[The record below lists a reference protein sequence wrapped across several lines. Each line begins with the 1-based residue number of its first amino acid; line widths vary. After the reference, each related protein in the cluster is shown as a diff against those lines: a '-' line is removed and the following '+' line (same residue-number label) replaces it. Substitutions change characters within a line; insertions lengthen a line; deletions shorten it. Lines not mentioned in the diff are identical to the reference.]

1 VQNRTSA
8 FCYILNSV
16 LGNEYAGYIEYRHQ
30 NKLLSWISLGFH
42 IKSPQIQYDSPM
54 LAPPTPPRQP
64 HAKHQ
69 AQSGQIQRRH
79 LVAIGASAA
88 LAGLGLAYWKDQQ
101 TPAPST
107 AEPQKPLSDDLT
119 ALWQKQFEAP
129 DGSKLAMQSLK
140 GKPLLINFWATWCPP
155 CVEELP
161 LLERFYRENKAKS
174 VQIIGLAAD
183 KPDAV
188 RAFLQKLPLTFS
200 IGITDLSGIALSKS
214 WGNLAGGLPFSVM
227 LTADGRVM
235 QRKMGKL
242 SEDDLKTWL
251 AAAQ

>member
-1 VQNRTSA
+1 MNDSAKTPYKTS
-8 FCYILNSV
+8 
-16 LGNEYAGYIEYRHQ
+16 
-30 NKLLSWISLGFH
+30 
-42 IKSPQIQYDSPM
+42 
-54 LAPPTPPRQP
+54 
-64 HAKHQ
+64 
-69 AQSGQIQRRH
+69 IQRRH
-79 LVAIGASAA
+79 VLTVGVAAAAA
-88 LAGLGLAYWKDQQ
+88 LAGVGTAYWQDKRVE
-101 TPAPST
+101 PVIPESPS
-107 AEPQKPLSDDLT
+107 KPVSGDLND
-119 ALWQKQFEAP
+119 LWQMQFDTP
-129 DGSKLAMQSLK
+129 DGGKLAMQSLK

-161 LLERFYRENKAKS
+161 LLERFYSENKAKS

-188 RAFLQKLPLTFS
+188 RAFLKKLPLTFP

-227 LTADGRVM
+227 LAADGRVM

-251 AAAQ
+251 AAAR

>member
-1 VQNRTSA
+1 
-8 FCYILNSV
+8 
-16 LGNEYAGYIEYRHQ
+16 
-30 NKLLSWISLGFH
+30 
-42 IKSPQIQYDSPM
+42 
-54 LAPPTPPRQP
+54 
-64 HAKHQ
+64 
-69 AQSGQIQRRH
+69 
-79 LVAIGASAA
+79 
-88 LAGLGLAYWKDQQ
+88 
-101 TPAPST
+101 
-107 AEPQKPLSDDLT
+107 
-119 ALWQKQFEAP
+119 WQMQFDTP

-161 LLERFYRENKAKS
+161 LLERFYNENKAKS
-174 VQIIGLAAD
+174 VQIVGLAAD

-251 AAAQ
+251 AAAL

>member
-1 VQNRTSA
+1 MNDSFKTPHKSLLHRRQ
-8 FCYILNSV
+8 ILTVGVAAAAALS
-16 LGNEYAGYIEYRHQ
+16 GAG
-30 NKLLSWISLGFH
+30 
-42 IKSPQIQYDSPM
+42 
-54 LAPPTPPRQP
+54 
-64 HAKHQ
+64 
-69 AQSGQIQRRH
+69 
-79 LVAIGASAA
+79 VAYWQDQKVKVSEASA
-88 LAGLGLAYWKDQQ
+88 
-101 TPAPST
+101 
-107 AEPQKPLSDDLT
+107 PQKPVSGDLT
-119 ALWQKQFEAP
+119 DLWQMQFDTP

-161 LLERFYRENKAKS
+161 LLEGFYSQNKAKS
-174 VQIIGLAAD
+174 VQIVGLAAD
-183 KPDAV
+183 KPEAV
-188 RAFLQKLPLTFS
+188 RAFLKKLPLTFP

-227 LTADGRVM
+227 LAADGRVM